1 VQVRCEEGVAIHIG
15 SKLCVCAREG
25 AGEASAGEL
34 IGQPLSR
41 ESRLSFGATQAY
53 DQHHAVSGTLGD
65 RFLLYR
71 IETMVAEQLT
81 MSRLQPGA
89 VTDIRQRLAIAVAD
103 LFASLPDPLP
113 ERITM
118 NDPEYASLSDVIRE
132 VIKLRGGV
140 MRDRVH
146 REIDDV
152 LDPEDPARLARALQQ
167 LFAGLCLIGVNRAEA
182 VALIE
187 QIAYDSAPKLRL
199 KAFNALTDA
208 WQKTRDV
215 ANAIKLPTTTTKR
228 ALEDLMAQGLALRDE
243 DKADDETGDLING
256 KTGSKSGGAHC
267 WKLAR

>member
-1 VQVRCEEGVAIHIG
+1 MVPPDLVDEAVGDGLAWEMRLRALPARLGVYFVLG
-15 SKLCVCAREG
+15 LCLF
-25 AGEASAGEL
+25 SAK
-34 IGQPLSR
+34 P
-41 ESRLSFGATQAY
+41 Y
-53 DQHHAVSGTLGD
+53 
-65 RFLLYR
+65 
-71 IETMVAEQLT
+71 
-81 MSRLQPGA
+81 P
-89 VTDIRQRLAIAVAD
+89 
-103 LFASLPDPLP
+103 
-113 ERITM
+113 
-118 NDPEYASLSDVIRE
+118 DVIRE

-256 KTGSKSGGAHC
+256 KTGSKSGGAH
-267 WKLAR
+267 